1 MQRQI
6 GYWLGTVAMGVMLI
20 GCAQTRLEN
29 TIDTEYDPAD
39 TTASLDFWHQLALR
53 EAVSNNEAMH
63 ALVRLASGD
72 DPTDS
77 YLQRRQW
84 LIDQGHLAADFNG
97 PANAPAT
104 RGMVAQVLCNV
115 LQIEGGLTM
124 RLIGPHPRYATRE
137 LVFLDI
143 YEPSS
148 PQQGFSGIQ
157 FVEVINEAED
167 FQENRS

>member
-1 MQRQI
+1 MQNQL
-6 GYWLGTVAMGVMLI
+6 GKWLGMGLMAAAMI
-20 GCAQTRLEN
+20 GCAQTRLQN
-29 TIDTEYDPAD
+29 SVNTEYDPAD
-39 TTASLDFWHQLALR
+39 TTASLNFWHELALR

-63 ALVRLASGD
+63 ALVRLAGGD
-72 DPTDS
+72 DPADS

-84 LIDQGHLAADFNG
+84 LIDQGLLADDFNE
-97 PANAPAT
+97 PADAPAT
-104 RGMVAQVLCNV
+104 RGMVAQVLCNI
-115 LQIEGGLTM
+115 LDIDGGLTM